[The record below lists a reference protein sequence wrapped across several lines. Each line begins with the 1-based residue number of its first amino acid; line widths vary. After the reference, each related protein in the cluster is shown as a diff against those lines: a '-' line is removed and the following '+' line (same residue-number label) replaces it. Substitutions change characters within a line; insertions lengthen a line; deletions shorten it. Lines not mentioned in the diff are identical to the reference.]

1 MKYQLLSKKQLKK
14 IKKFRKKYPN
24 YLEYVDMDF
33 PKKER
38 GNNAW
43 TKGRTF
49 WGYW

>member
-1 MKYQLLSKKQLKK
+1 MKYELLSKKQLKK

-38 GNNAW
+38 GNNDY
-43 TKGRTF
+43 KKDKKI
-49 WGYW
+49 